1 MKETND
7 SSAMQKETD
16 VQSMAERADN
26 IADVLVSTD
35 AQADQEPREQDAS
48 AAGEHA
54 ESETCS
60 PHHSTGNTESTEHSE
75 HHKHHVHHEEHH
87 VHHDHH
93 SHHSESHHHHHK
105 EPSDFELSRRRK
117 KNLKLLSKAL
127 FYILSVIAAIILLFV
142 IYIYF

>member
-1 MKETND
+1 MKETNN
-7 SSAMQKETD
+7 SSATPKESD
-16 VQSMAERADN
+16 VRSMAEGAEN
-26 IADVLVSTD
+26 TADVLVSTD
-35 AQADQEPREQDAS
+35 TQADQEPREQDAS

-105 EPSDFELSRRRK
+105 EPSDFELSRMRK

>member
-117 KNLKLLSKAL
+117 KNLKLLPKAL

>member
-117 KNLKLLSKAL
+117 KNLKLHSKAL

>member
-54 ESETCS
+54 ESEACS

>member
-1 MKETND
+1 MKETNN
-7 SSAMQKETD
+7 SSATPKECD
-16 VQSMAERADN
+16 VQSMAERAEN
-26 IADVLVSTD
+26 TADVLVSTD